1 MLFYFFPKMIKNPI
15 PRNFRQYQSLINSQ
29 LEEVSR
35 VDINKRF
42 KELEIIELKEK
53 NNIYFIAIIVLAFVI
68 SILTLET
75 ESILTSILGVIS
87 LVTPFVIID
96 TYVGKRNRKWE
107 RNRLEK
113 LLHDKFVKNL

>member
-1 MLFYFFPKMIKNPI
+1 
-15 PRNFRQYQSLINSQ
+15 
-29 LEEVSR
+29 R

-68 SILTLET
+68 SILTLGT